1 MARGR
6 MLLKEVST
14 SDKLHALSN
23 DTARLLWTWML
34 SQADINGCFYANP
47 SIVKSF
53 VFPLRDE
60 MPVADVARYI
70 DEMENVGLIIRY
82 EDNQYLYIVKF
93 EEKQPKLHPDREGK
107 PTIPQITHDK
117 LMSKKK
123 SLMSES
129 PQIKLNKKKL
139 KEEGG
144 EQFYTCTYFSV
155 GMDKAKEY
163 ASAYGIGLQQLKN
176 ELQKMKLWLDNNPTR
191 RKTNYGRA
199 IQNWLG
205 RIKQPLPEVQCGGIK
220 QMLDRVRRKKL
231 EAVAGGNGAGRA
243 ERHLEDDAR
252 GTQGGE
258 AAGEKVPTT
267 EKSM

>member
-1 MARGR
+1 

-14 SDKLHALSN
+14 SDKLHSLSN

-60 MPVADVARYI
+60 MPVADVAGYL

-129 PQIKLNKKKL
+129 PQIKLNKSKI
-139 KEEGG
+139 KEDGG

-163 ASAYGIGLQQLKN
+163 ASAYGIGLQQLKT

-205 RIKQPLPEVQCGGIK
+205 RIKQPVPEVHGDGTR
-220 QMLDRVRRKKL
+220 QMLDRVRRNKL
-231 EAVAGGNGAGRA
+231 AAAQGGNGAGHA
-243 ERHLEDDAR
+243 AGHLKDAA
-252 GTQGGE
+252 GGKKGSE
-258 AAGEKVPTT
+258 AAGEEVSTT
-267 EKSM
+267 KEAM